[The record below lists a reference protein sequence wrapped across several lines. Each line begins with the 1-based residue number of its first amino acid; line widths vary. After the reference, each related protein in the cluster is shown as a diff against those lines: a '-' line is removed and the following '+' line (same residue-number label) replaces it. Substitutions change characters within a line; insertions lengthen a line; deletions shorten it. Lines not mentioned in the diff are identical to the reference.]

1 MFLLLMNGYTI
12 FIAQPLFRF
21 CDDFI
26 IIIQTSMFDFKQ
38 SKNNIKNLLWQ
49 QSITFEIITYGMEI
63 SNKSLRNGDSYEHC
77 WQFRTIFTDS

>member
-12 FIAQPLFRF
+12 FIAQPLLRF

-49 QSITFEIITYGMEI
+49 QSITFEIITYRMEI

-77 WQFRTIFTDS
+77 

>member
-1 MFLLLMNGYTI
+1 MNGYTI
-12 FIAQPLFRF
+12 FIAQPLLRF

-38 SKNNIKNLLWQ
+38 SKNNIKKLLWQ

-63 SNKSLRNGDSYEHC
+63 SNKSLRNEENVKNHKS
-77 WQFRTIFTDS
+77 

>member
-12 FIAQPLFRF
+12 FIAQPLLRF

-38 SKNNIKNLLWQ
+38 SKNNIKNLLRQ

-63 SNKSLRNGDSYEHC
+63 SNKSLRNGDSYEHY
-77 WQFRTIFTDS
+77 